1 MVFITALFLLTSAP
15 LCIDYIMYA
24 WVIKTFFL
32 QHFDM
37 NYLQK
42 TPKSTRSL
50 DLAFTFAYLN
60 SMTQPIICIGIV
72 TEIREALVRSVQFTF
87 SVSTTLLI
95 SSFNEPPY
103 LIYPQSTW
111 LNPKLRLLQH
121 QACTEERGRGRWRSP
136 LHWSA
141 TSTTTSTSTSTT
153 TLATSARRRTVCWGE
168 RHNATRKICV
178 QPLSADGFRF

>member
-1 MVFITALFLLTSAP
+1 
-15 LCIDYIMYA
+15 
-24 WVIKTFFL
+24 
-32 QHFDM
+32 M

-87 SVSTTLLI
+87 LVSTTLLI
-95 SSFNEPPY
+95 SSFHEPTY
-103 LIYPQSTW
+103 LIYPQSTC

-121 QACTEERGRGRWRSP
+121 QACTGERGRGRWRSP

-178 QPLSADGFRF
+178 QSLFADGFRF

>member
-1 MVFITALFLLTSAP
+1 
-15 LCIDYIMYA
+15 
-24 WVIKTFFL
+24 
-32 QHFDM
+32 M

-72 TEIREALVRSVQFTF
+72 TEIREALVRWVQFTF
-87 SVSTTLLI
+87 LVSTTLLI
-95 SSFNEPPY
+95 YSFNEPPY
-103 LIYPQSTW
+103 LIYPQSPW

-121 QACTEERGRGRWRSP
+121 QACTGERGWGRWRSP

-141 TSTTTSTSTSTT
+141 TSTSTSTT
-153 TLATSARRRTVCWGE
+153 TLATSARRRTVCWRE

>member
-1 MVFITALFLLTSAP
+1 
-15 LCIDYIMYA
+15 
-24 WVIKTFFL
+24 
-32 QHFDM
+32 M

-72 TEIREALVRSVQFTF
+72 TEIREAFVRSVQFTF
-87 SVSTTLLI
+87 LLSTTLLI
-95 SSFNEPPY
+95 SSFHEPPY

-111 LNPKLRLLQH
+111 LNPKLLQH

-141 TSTTTSTSTSTT
+141 TSTTTSTSTT